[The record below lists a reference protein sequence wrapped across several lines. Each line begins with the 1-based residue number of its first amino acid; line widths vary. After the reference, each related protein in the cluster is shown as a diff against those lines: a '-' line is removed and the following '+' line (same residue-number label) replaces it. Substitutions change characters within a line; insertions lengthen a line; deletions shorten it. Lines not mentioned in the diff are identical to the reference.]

1 MMVKSEM
8 PASCFIPGAG
18 LGTRLRPL
26 TESLPKPLLLVG
38 GRPLITYAM
47 DHCLAAGVRRFLVN
61 THHLA
66 AAYEAAFPDRSWR
79 GAPII
84 FRYEPVL
91 LDTAGGLKN
100 MEDLLEED
108 ESLLVYNGDILS
120 DISLSRLIAAHRD
133 EKTEATLALR
143 SRGPNRNVS
152 VDDQGR
158 ICDIRGI
165 LGNPGIKSCLFTGIY
180 IVKRSFLSRLHKG
193 RVESVI
199 VPFVK
204 MIKERPGSVGSVV
217 IDEGLWED
225 IGDPEAYARIF
236 DSVPALVYE
245 EQTPKN
251 HDGIIADLKTAAK
264 GIPCP
269 VEKSGFAGISAVGG
283 VSQKGG
289 AENHPDEEAFI
300 RSTLDID
307 AYVPLEMRATGKGGS
322 DRSYFRV
329 VRAGY
334 PSVILMRYG
343 DMVEE
348 NAGYVFV
355 ASFLRE
361 VGVRVPVIHGHDP
374 AQRLILMEDLG
385 DIDLYGLREKPWEA
399 RRPLY
404 EKTLEIAAKM
414 HAFSRAQTPASLALM
429 PGYDENLY
437 KWERDYFRE
446 NLVRNVC
453 RVHWEKQEEDK
464 LEAELAGLAGRLM
477 KTKAVLIHRDFQSQ
491 NVMIKEEKPALID
504 FQGLR
509 PGCLFYD
516 LGSLLY
522 DPYVQFSEEERD
534 SLLAFYYSITESPYP
549 RDAFRELFWLAS
561 AQRLMQALGAY
572 GFLGLRR
579 GKPHFLQHIPRAL
592 ANLVEVTR
600 QVGVLPELEAL
611 ARRCLDALDRAM
623 PA

>member
-1 MMVKSEM
+1 MTPESET
-8 PASCFIPGAG
+8 PATCFIPGAG

-26 TESLPKPLLLVG
+26 TESLPKPLLPVG

-47 DHCLAAGVRRFLVN
+47 DHCLTAGVRRFLVN

-66 AAYEAAFPDRSWR
+66 AAYEAAFPDGSWR

-84 FRYEPVL
+84 FRHEPVL

-120 DISLSRLIAAHRD
+120 DISLSRLIAAHR
-133 EKTEATLALR
+133 EAKKEATLVLR
-143 SRGPNRNVS
+143 SRGSNQNVS

-180 IVKRSFLSRLHKG
+180 IVKRSFLSRLHQG

-199 VPFVK
+199 LPFVE
-204 MIKERPGSVGSVV
+204 MIKERPGAVGSVV

-245 EQTPKN
+245 EQMPEAPE
-251 HDGIIADLKTAAK
+251 GIIADLKTAGK
-264 GIPCP
+264 GVPRS
-269 VEKSGFAGISAVGG
+269 VEKSGFAGISAAGG

-300 RSTLDID
+300 RSTLDIAAD
-307 AYVPLEMRATGKGGS
+307 VPLEMRATGSGGS

-329 VRAGY
+329 VAAGH

-343 DMVEE
+343 DMSGE
-348 NAGYVFV
+348 NAVYVSV

-361 VGVRVPVIHGHDP
+361 AGVRVPVIHGHDP

-385 DIDLYGLREKPWEA
+385 DIDLYGLREKPWEE

-404 EKTLEIAAKM
+404 EKTLGIAAKM
-414 HAFSRAQTPASLALM
+414 HAFSLEQTPASLALM

-437 KWERDYFRE
+437 RWERDYFRE
-446 NLVRNVC
+446 NLVRSVC
-453 RVHWEKQEEDK
+453 RIHLEKQEEDK
-464 LEAELAGLAGRLM
+464 LEAELAGLAERLM
-477 KTKAVLIHRDFQSQ
+477 KTKTSLIHRDFQSQ
-491 NVMIKEEKPALID
+491 NVMIRDEKPALID

-522 DPYVQFSEEERD
+522 DPYVRFSPEEQD
-534 SLLAFYYSITESPYP
+534 SLLAFYYGIAGSQYP
-549 RDAFRELFWLAS
+549 WDAFRELFRLAS

-572 GFLGLRR
+572 GFLGLKR

-592 ANLVEVTR
+592 ANLAEVTQ

-611 ARRCLDALDRAM
+611 ARRCLDVPDRAM